1 MFVSILRVISIDE
14 SSPLWNISRSLRSRL
29 GSNGRKR
36 ERARDAGY
44 ISCENFPALDLK
56 KTFWTFPRY
65 SSCFMWNV
73 EMGRTSG
80 RRAARSF
87 CEAILWQNDRLL
99 GCWATRRWRLWLFT
113 IYKKIPEILVGNFR
127 SVRTVRVV
135 YHLPKISGLSRRAR
149 LDSSYNMKLV
159 RNSRN
164 L

>member
-1 MFVSILRVISIDE
+1 MFLSILSVISIDE
-14 SSPLWNISRSLRSRL
+14 SSSLWNISRSLRSRL
-29 GSNGRKR
+29 GSSGRKR

-44 ISCENFPALDLK
+44 LCRENFFQILK
-56 KTFWTFPRY
+56 KTLWTFSGY

-87 CEAILWQNDRLL
+87 CEAILWQNERLL

-113 IYKKIPEILVGNFR
+113 IYKKIPEIVVGNFR

-135 YHLPKISGLSRRAR
+135 YLLPEISGLSRRAR
-149 LDSSYNMKLV
+149 LDSSYNMKPV

-164 L
+164 F

>member
-1 MFVSILRVISIDE
+1 MFVSILSVISIDE
-14 SSPLWNISRSLRSRL
+14 SSSLWNISRSLRSRL
-29 GSNGRKR
+29 GSSGRKR

-44 ISCENFPALDLK
+44 LSWKFFLDLK
-56 KTFWTFPRY
+56 KTLWTFSRY

-99 GCWATRRWRLWLFT
+99 GFWATRRWRLWLFT

-135 YHLPKISGLSRRAR
+135 YLLSEISGLSRRAK